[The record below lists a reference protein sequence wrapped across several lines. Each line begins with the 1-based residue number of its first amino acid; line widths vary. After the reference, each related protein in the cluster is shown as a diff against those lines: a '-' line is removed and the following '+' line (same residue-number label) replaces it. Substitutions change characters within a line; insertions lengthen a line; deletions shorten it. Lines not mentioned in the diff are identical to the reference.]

1 MKPWKDKTNGIP
13 SDRFVEPRKDET
25 PTAVFCYLQQIRYL
39 TPYLNLFFKYHSIN
53 SVIYTVLCTICWSRP
68 RRPKPKALGPSEV
81 NGIPSDPRQMLTAR
95 CIGTNLSRS
104 AKPQK
109 GKVNGIPFD
118 LVAYTT
124 SLNEMSPKESLGG
137 LSEKI

>member
-1 MKPWKDKTNGIP
+1 VSSTQC
-13 SDRFVEPRKDET
+13 F
-25 PTAVFCYLQQIRYL
+25 ARYAGVDL
-39 TPYLNLFFKYHSIN
+39 DGQS
-53 SVIYTVLCTICWSRP
+53 
-68 RRPKPKALGPSEV
+68 PKALGPSEV

-118 LVAYTT
+118 PVAYTT